1 MKIITQNKKAFFE
14 YHILDKIEAGIV
26 LKGDE
31 VKSIRAGQI
40 NLTGSYAV
48 INSGELWLL
57 NANITP
63 YGFAYQKDIDPTRTR
78 KLLVHK
84 KQLMKLVGDI
94 ARKGITVVPLKIY
107 LNEKGK
113 VKVELGLAKH
123 KNASGKKQSIME
135 RDIKRESGRELK
147 KVYRY

>member
-63 YGFAYQKDIDPTRTR
+63 YNFAYQKDIDATRTR

-123 KNASGKKQSIME
+123 KNAAGKKQTIME